1 MNETLAAQKL
11 DLENQIKGITN
22 KEKELN
28 ERIVNLVKEVT
39 DERAALSESQ
49 NETEEVRKLL
59 ENSNKMNIELQTE
72 KTRIAS

>member
-28 ERIVNLVKEVT
+28 ERIANLVKEVT